1 MTKSRFKIVHLL
13 WNSLMLICSVG
24 IFYLLILV
32 LKDLL
37 NSEVG
42 LGWSFL
48 ALFLTIIL
56 LVVFLS
62 IKNIKYIKIDSEK
75 NHLVWYSI
83 INPFGTQIKLGD
95 LLGYITM
102 DFYSANGKTKKIF
115 LVDNKRK
122 TGIGIDELVYTNF
135 EELKDSLNL
144 KEVRFRKGGVS
155 NYIKLLYLD
164 GIKI

>member
-1 MTKSRFKIVHLL
+1 MTKSRFKIDHLL
-13 WNSLMLICSVG
+13 WNFLMLICSVG
-24 IFYLLILV
+24 IFYLLISV

-37 NSEVG
+37 NLEVG

-56 LVVFLS
+56 IVVFLS
-62 IKNIKYIKIDSEK
+62 IKNIKYLKIDSEK
-75 NHLVWYSI
+75 NHLIWYSA

-115 LVDNKRK
+115 LVDKKRK
-122 TGIGIDELVYTNF
+122 TGIGIDELVYSNF
-135 EELKDSLNL
+135 EELRESLNL
-144 KEVRFRKGGVS
+144 KEVRFKKGGIS
-155 NYIKLLYLD
+155 NYFKLLYLD
-164 GIKI
+164 GVKV